1 MPEALGTIS
10 VQYRQ
15 YLVNDTGP
23 ATIAIKFQ
31 VTFFPI
37 GVFKFVIKAKYFR
50 PAFKMP
56 MQLLSVEHML
66 IPFSPDM
73 VVYDKCY
80 QI

>member
-31 VTFFPI
+31 VTFF
-37 GVFKFVIKAKYFR
+37 
-50 PAFKMP
+50 
-56 MQLLSVEHML
+56 LLVALSLSSKQNILEQHL
-66 IPFSPDM
+66 
-73 VVYDKCY
+73 KCLCNC
-80 QI
+80 